1 MKTATTLQLLD
12 ANNNNISP
20 AVCVDSL
27 YFEKTINGTTYRMSL
42 KNRTIVASDTMNE
55 NFSIN
60 AQDIKSLELPY
71 FTVTHSTQKGDFI
84 WQLNTST
91 YRVGE
96 KLDELIDGKLKNE
109 YYKKDYTDA
118 QYLHVDGTNRMT
130 SHFYVGNGTNNEL
143 YVFSE
148 NSSSGISFVN
158 NQFGLWRDTSNL
170 MTVKNDGSIY
180 LNSLTGNI
188 ITNSSAYSTTANSIS
203 LSARR
208 VADAKILIS
217 APKVTVNSDVT
228 QILSTT
234 ARIGSTDS
242 SITLGAATAFN
253 SAQTRIN
260 GSLFINDVEF
270 AFINPSTYD
279 SSHVT
284 TLSLNNRNK
293 MVWSKL
299 PYLNFNYVIDNDNGD
314 NEVGTYETFLD
325 SSTDTS
331 LYIKTFNVYAGT
343 ESKSI
348 RHLFSHKDDS
358 ANSINFRALICGST
372 NVPIITPT
380 NSSDNYIKFKTINGN
395 SLLGAGNL
403 QFLTADGIATYSQI
417 SIERDGSSEKH
428 LLLGIK
434 TPDNQDKALSNA
446 TLNYFESLYY
456 TNTGTMYAVQYFAS
470 SDVRLKTNISEVTED
485 TITLP
490 TIKEFD
496 FIDTSVHSYG
506 YIAQELEACGH
517 EELVS
522 TDSNGYK
529 KVDYNAA
536 HSLHIAK
543 LEKENADLKNRIEKL
558 EKLVSSLIEK

>member
-1 MKTATTLQLLD
+1 MQTATTLQLLD

-27 YFEKTINGTTYRMSL
+27 YFEKTIDTRTYRMSL

-60 AQDIKSLELPY
+60 APDIASLELPY
-71 FTVTHSTQKGDFI
+71 FTVTKSTPNGDFI

-91 YRVGE
+91 YKVGE
-96 KLDELIDGKLKNE
+96 KLNELIDDKLKKE
-109 YYKKDYTDA
+109 YYNKGYTDA
-118 QYLHVDGTNRMT
+118 QYLHVDGTNRMM
-130 SHFYVGNGTNNEL
+130 SDFYVGNDAGNEL
-143 YVFSE
+143 HVFSE
-148 NSSSGISFVN
+148 NASSGISFAN

-170 MTVKNDGSIY
+170 LTVKNDGSIN
-180 LNSLTGNI
+180 LTSLTGAI
-188 ITNSSAYSTTANSIS
+188 RTNSSTYGTVANSIS
-203 LSARR
+203 LTTPRA
-208 VADAKILIS
+208 AGANILLS
-217 APKVTVNSDVT
+217 APKVTVNTDVT

-234 ARIGSTDS
+234 ARIGRNDS
-242 SITLGAATAFN
+242 SITLGAATAFKQ
-253 SAQTRIN
+253 AETRIN

-284 TLSLNNRNK
+284 TLSLNNQNK

-299 PYLNFNYVIDNDNGD
+299 PQLNFNYIIDNDD
-314 NEVGTYETFLD
+314 AENEVGTYETFLD

-331 LYIKTFNVYAGT
+331 LYIKTFNVYFN
-343 ESKSI
+343 ESNKAT
-348 RHLFSHKDDS
+348 RHLFRHKYDTY
-358 ANSINFRALICGST
+358 NSINFRAIISGSE
-372 NVPIITPT
+372 NAPIITPIDT
-380 NSSDNYIKFKTINGN
+380 SVNYIEFKTINNN
-395 SLLGAGNL
+395 SLLGPGNL
-403 QFLTADGIATYSQI
+403 QFLTADDVATYSKLGLQ
-417 SIERDGSSEKH
+417 SADTSDKYY
-428 LLLGIK
+428 LLGLMQPKNGI
-434 TPDNQDKALSNA
+434 LSDVS
-446 TLNYFESLYY
+446 LNHHQSLYY
-456 TNTGTMYAVQYFAS
+456 TSSGSMYAMQYFAS
-470 SDVRLKTNISEVTED
+470 SDKRLKTNISEVSED

-522 TDSNGYK
+522 TDSSGYK

-543 LEKENADLKNRIEKL
+543 LEKENAELKNRIEKL
-558 EKLVSSLIEK
+558 EKLMASLLEK

>member
-1 MKTATTLQLLD
+1 MQTATTLQLLD

-27 YFEKTINGTTYRMSL
+27 YFEKTIETKTYRMSL

-55 NFSIN
+55 NFSIT
-60 AQDIKSLELPY
+60 ASDIQSLELPY
-71 FTVTHSTQKGDFI
+71 FTVTKSTPNGDFI

-96 KLDELIDGKLKNE
+96 KLDELIDKKLADTYYNKE
-109 YYKKDYTDA
+109 YTNA

-130 SHFYVGNGTNNEL
+130 SHFYVGTDTNYDL

-148 NSSSGISFVN
+148 NASSGISFAN
-158 NQFGLWRDTSNL
+158 NQFGLWRNTSNL
-170 MTVKNDGSIY
+170 MTVKNDGSIN
-180 LNSLTGNI
+180 LTSLTGAI
-188 ITNSSAYSTTANSIS
+188 STNSITYGTTANSIT
-203 LSARR
+203 LAARR

-217 APKVTVNSDVT
+217 APKVTVNSDVA

-234 ARIGSTDS
+234 TRIGKNDCSV
-242 SITLGAATAFN
+242 TLGATTAFS

-279 SSHVT
+279 SNHVT
-284 TLSLNNRNK
+284 TLAVNSRNK

-299 PYLNFNYVIDNDNGD
+299 PRLHFNYIIDNDDED

-331 LYIKTFNVYAGT
+331 LYIKTFNVYAG
-343 ESKSI
+343 ESSKST
-348 RHLFSHKDDS
+348 RHLFNHKDDTY
-358 ANSINFRALICGST
+358 NSINFRAIISGST
-372 NVPIITPT
+372 NLPIITPT
-380 NSSDNYIKFKTINGN
+380 ASTENYIRFKTINN
-395 SLLGAGNL
+395 ESLLGPGNL
-403 QFLTADGIATYSQI
+403 QFLTAADVATYSKIRLQ
-417 SIERDGSSEKH
+417 SDNNTGQH
-428 LLLGIK
+428 YLLGIMN
-434 TPDNQDKALSNA
+434 PPADGLLSDVS
-446 TLNYFESLYY
+446 LNYYESLYY

-470 SDVRLKTNISEVTED
+470 SDKRLKTNISEVTED

-522 TDSNGYK
+522 TDSSGYK

-558 EKLVSSLIEK
+558 EKLVSSLLEK

>member
-1 MKTATTLQLLD
+1 MQTATTLQLLD

-27 YFEKTINGTTYRMSL
+27 YFEKTIDTRTYRMSL

-60 AQDIKSLELPY
+60 APDIASLELPY
-71 FTVTHSTQKGDFI
+71 FTVTKSTPNGDFI

-91 YRVGE
+91 YKVGE
-96 KLDELIDGKLKNE
+96 TLNNLIDDKLKKE
-109 YYKKDYTDA
+109 YYNQEYTDA
-118 QYLHVDGTNRMT
+118 KYLHVDGTNRML
-130 SHFYVGNGTNNEL
+130 SHFYVGTETNYDL

-148 NSSSGISFVN
+148 NASSGISFAN

-170 MTVKNDGSIY
+170 MTVKNDGSIN
-180 LNSLTGNI
+180 LNSLTGAIN
-188 ITNSSAYSTTANSIS
+188 TNSSTYNTTANTIS
-203 LSARR
+203 LTTRR
-208 VADAKILIS
+208 VAGANILLS
-217 APKVTVNSDVT
+217 APKVTVNSDVA
-228 QILSTT
+228 QFLSNTV
-234 ARIGSTDS
+234 RIGRNDS

-253 SAQTRIN
+253 QAETRIN

-284 TLSLNNRNK
+284 TLSLNSRNK

-299 PYLNFNYVIDNDNGD
+299 PQLNFNYIIDNDD
-314 NEVGTYETFLD
+314 AENEVGTYETFLD
-325 SSTDTS
+325 SSTDTT
-331 LYIKTFNVYAGT
+331 LYVKTFNVYAGT
-343 ESKSI
+343 ESKST
-348 RHLFSHKDDS
+348 RHLFRHKDDTF
-358 ANSINFRALICGST
+358 NGINFRAIISGST
-372 NVPIITPT
+372 SLPIITPIE
-380 NSSDNYIKFKTINGN
+380 SSDNYIEFKTINGN
-395 SLLGAGNL
+395 SLLGPGNL
-403 QFLTADGIATYSQI
+403 QFLTTDDVATYSKLGLQ
-417 SIERDGSSEKH
+417 SADTSDKYY
-428 LLLGIK
+428 LLGLMQPKNGI
-434 TPDNQDKALSNA
+434 LSDVS
-446 TLNYFESLYY
+446 LNHHQSLYY
-456 TNTGTMYAVQYFAS
+456 TSSGSMYAMQYFAS
-470 SDVRLKTNISEVTED
+470 SDKRLKTNISEVSED

-522 TDSNGYK
+522 TDSSGYK

-543 LEKENADLKNRIEKL
+543 LEKENEDLKNRIEKL

>member
-1 MKTATTLQLLD
+1 MQTATTLQLLD

-27 YFEKTINGTTYRMSL
+27 YFEKTIETKTYRMSL

-55 NFSIN
+55 NFSIT
-60 AQDIKSLELPY
+60 ASDITSLELPY
-71 FTVTHSTQKGDFI
+71 FTVTKSTPNGDFI

-96 KLDELIDGKLKNE
+96 KLDELIDKKLADT
-109 YYKKDYTDA
+109 YYNKEYTDA
-118 QYLHVDGTNRMT
+118 QYLHVDGTNRMK
-130 SHFYVGNGTNNEL
+130 SHFYVGTDTNYDM

-148 NSSSGISFVN
+148 NASSGISFAN
-158 NQFGLWRDTSNL
+158 NQFGLWRNTSNL
-170 MTVKNDGSIY
+170 MTVKNDGSIN
-180 LNSLTGNI
+180 LTSLTGAISTTSN
-188 ITNSSAYSTTANSIS
+188 TYGTTANSIA
-203 LSARR
+203 LNARR
-208 VADAKILIS
+208 VDGGKILIS

-242 SITLGAATAFN
+242 SITLGATTAFN

-284 TLSLNNRNK
+284 TLAVNSRNK

-299 PYLNFNYVIDNDNGD
+299 PRLNFNYIIDNDDED

-331 LYIKTFNVYAGT
+331 LYIKTFNVYAG
-343 ESKSI
+343 ESSKST
-348 RHLFSHKDDS
+348 RHLFRHKDDF
-358 ANSINFRALICGST
+358 ANSINFRALISGST
-372 NVPIITPT
+372 NLPIITPT
-380 NSSDNYIKFKTINGN
+380 NSSDNYINFKTINGN
-395 SLLGAGNL
+395 SLLGVGNL
-403 QFLTADGIATYSQI
+403 QFLTYSDVATYSQI
-417 SIERDGSSEKH
+417 TLKRDDNSSQH
-428 LLLGIK
+428 YLLGIMNPSSGM
-434 TPDNQDKALSNA
+434 TNA

-470 SDVRLKTNISEVTED
+470 SDKRLKTNISEVPD
-485 TITLP
+485 SITLP

-496 FIDTSVHSYG
+496 FIDTSIHSYG

-522 TDSNGYK
+522 TDSSGYK

-558 EKLVSSLIEK
+558 EKLVASLIEK

>member
-1 MKTATTLQLLD
+1 MQTATTLQLLD

-27 YFEKTINGTTYRMSL
+27 YFEKTIETKTYRMSL

-60 AQDIKSLELPY
+60 ALDIASLELPY
-71 FTVTHSTQKGDFI
+71 FTVTKSTPNGDFI

-91 YRVGE
+91 YKVGK
-96 KLDELIDGKLKNE
+96 KLDELINDKLEKE
-109 YYKKDYTDA
+109 YYNKGDTDA

-158 NQFGLWRDTSNL
+158 NQFGLWRDTSSL

-180 LNSLTGNI
+180 LNSLTGVIN
-188 ITNSSAYSTTANSIS
+188 TNSSTYSTTANSIS

-208 VADAKILIS
+208 VVGGKILIS
-217 APKVTVNSDVT
+217 APKVTVNSDLT

-234 ARIGSTDS
+234 ARIGKNDS
-242 SITLGAATAFN
+242 SITLGATTAFN
-253 SAQTRIN
+253 QAETRIN

-284 TLSLNNRNK
+284 TLSLNSRNK

-299 PYLNFNYVIDNDNGD
+299 PYLNFNYIIDNDGGEK
-314 NEVGTYETFLD
+314 NEEGTYETFLD

-331 LYIKTFNVYAGT
+331 LYIKTFNVYAG
-343 ESKSI
+343 ESSKST
-348 RHLFSHKDDS
+348 RHLFWHKDDTY
-358 ANSINFRALICGST
+358 NSINFRALISGST

-395 SLLGAGNL
+395 SLLGEGKL
-403 QFLTADGIATYSQI
+403 QFLTSVDISTYSQI
-417 SIERDGSSEKH
+417 RIQKDNNPSQH
-428 LLLGIK
+428 YLLCIMNPPANGL
-434 TPDNQDKALSNA
+434 LSDVS
-446 TLNYFESLYY
+446 LNYHTSLYY
-456 TNTGTMYAVQYFAS
+456 TNSGTMYAVQYFAS
-470 SDVRLKTNISEVTED
+470 SDARLKTNISEVSD
-485 TITLP
+485 SITLP
-490 TIKEFD
+490 AIKEFD

-522 TDSNGYK
+522 TDSSGYK

-558 EKLVSSLIEK
+558 EKLVSSLLEK

>member
-1 MKTATTLQLLD
+1 MQTATTLQLLD

-27 YFEKTINGTTYRMSL
+27 YFEKTIETKTYRMSL

-60 AQDIKSLELPY
+60 APDIASLELPY
-71 FTVTHSTQKGDFI
+71 FTVTKSTPNGDFI

-91 YRVGE
+91 YKVGK
-96 KLDELIDGKLKNE
+96 KLDELINYKLEQE
-109 YYKKDYTDA
+109 YYNKGDTDA
-118 QYLHVDGTNRMT
+118 QYLHVDGTNRML

-148 NSSSGISFVN
+148 NASSGISFVN
-158 NQFGLWRDTSNL
+158 NRFGLWRDTSSL

-180 LNSLTGNI
+180 LDSLTGVIN
-188 ITNSSAYSTTANSIS
+188 TNSSTYSTTANSIS

-208 VADAKILIS
+208 VVGGKILIS
-217 APKVTVNSDVT
+217 APKVTVNSDLT

-234 ARIGSTDS
+234 ARIGKNDS
-242 SITLGAATAFN
+242 SITLGAATAFD

-270 AFINPSTYD
+270 AFVDTSTYD
-279 SSHVT
+279 ASYVT
-284 TLSLNNRNK
+284 TLSINSRNK

-299 PYLNFNYVIDNDNGD
+299 PYLNFNYIIDNDGGEK
-314 NEVGTYETFLD
+314 NEEGTYETFLD

-331 LYIKTFNVYAGT
+331 LYIKTFNVYAG
-343 ESKSI
+343 ESSKST
-348 RHLFSHKDDS
+348 RHLFWHKDDTY
-358 ANSINFRALICGST
+358 NSINFRALICGST

-380 NSSDNYIKFKTINGN
+380 NSTENYIRFKTINKE
-395 SLLGAGNL
+395 SLLGVGNL
-403 QFLTADGIATYSQI
+403 QFLTSDNLATYSQI

-434 TPDNQDKALSNA
+434 PPANQDKALSNA
-446 TLNYFESLYY
+446 TLNYYESLYY
-456 TNTGTMYAVQYFAS
+456 TNNGTMYAVQYFAS
-470 SDVRLKTNISEVTED
+470 SDARLKTNISEVSD
-485 TITLP
+485 SITLP
-490 TIKEFD
+490 AIKEFD

-522 TDSNGYK
+522 TDSSGYK

-558 EKLVSSLIEK
+558 EKLVSSLLEK

>member
-1 MKTATTLQLLD
+1 MQTATTLQLLD

-27 YFEKTINGTTYRMSL
+27 YFEKTIETKTYRMSL

-60 AQDIKSLELPY
+60 AQDIASLELPY
-71 FTVTHSTQKGDFI
+71 FTVTKSTPNGDFI

-96 KLDELIDGKLKNE
+96 KLDELIDKKLADT
-109 YYKKDYTDA
+109 YYNKDYTNA

-130 SHFYVGNGTNNEL
+130 SHFYVGNGTANEL

-180 LNSLTGNI
+180 LNSLIGSI
-188 ITNSSAYSTTANSIS
+188 STNSSVYSTTANSIS

-208 VADAKILIS
+208 VEGGKILIS

-242 SITLGAATAFN
+242 SITLGAATAFD

-279 SSHVT
+279 SSRVT

-299 PYLNFNYVIDNDNGD
+299 PYLNFNYIIDNDNED

-325 SSTDTS
+325 SSTDTT
-331 LYIKTFNVYAGT
+331 LYVKTFNVYAGA
-343 ESKSI
+343 ESKST

-358 ANSINFRALICGST
+358 VNSINFRALICGST

-380 NSSDNYIKFKTINGN
+380 ASTENYIRFKTINN
-395 SLLGAGNL
+395 ESLLGTGNL
-403 QFLTADGIATYSQI
+403 QFLTADNLATYSQI

-428 LLLGIK
+428 LLLSIK
-434 TPDNQDKALSNA
+434 PPANQDKALSNA
-446 TLNYFESLYY
+446 TVNYYESLYY
-456 TNTGTMYAVQYFAS
+456 TNSGTMYAVQYFAS
-470 SDVRLKTNISEVTED
+470 SDSRLKTNISEVSED

-522 TDSNGYK
+522 TDSSGYK

-543 LEKENADLKNRIEKL
+543 LENENVELKNRIEKL